1 MKPILTLFVALGAL
15 GLAQTSAPA
24 NPPIT
29 VTPVQQA
36 PVQLQPTPT
45 PPVTTQPR
53 TTSPA
58 TTTQPTTTQ
67 PTATQPAATQP
78 TTTQPAATQAPVPG
92 RADLLAI
99 TRAVG
104 GPGEV
109 QLTLTLRTQGSSGQL
124 QTARRQD
131 CAFAP
136 QVRVLEVGTRRVVY
150 PDARREPLI
159 CTQELRTDRLSSGV
173 EGAVV
178 FERSIRLPAG
188 EYVVESWYQGFY
200 NDAEVRVPALPTRV
214 TVR

>member
-1 MKPILTLFVALGAL
+1 MKPFLTLFVALGAL

-24 NPPIT
+24 NPPVT

-36 PVQLQPTPT
+36 PVQLQTTPST
-45 PPVTTQPR
+45 PPR
-53 TTSPA
+53 TAQPA
-58 TTTQPTTTQ
+58 TTPAS
-67 PTATQPAATQP
+67 TAQPAGA
-78 TTTQPAATQAPVPG
+78 QPASAQPAGTQAPVPG

-104 GPGEV
+104 GSGEV
-109 QLTLTLRTQGSSGQL
+109 RLTLTLRTQGSSGQL
-124 QTARRQD
+124 QTARGQD

-136 QVRVLEVGTRRVVY
+136 QVRILEVGTRRVVY

-159 CTQELRTDRLSSGV
+159 CTQELRTDRLSAGV

-178 FERSIRLPAG
+178 FERSVRLPAG
-188 EYVVESWYQGFY
+188 EYVVESWYRGFY
-200 NDAEVRVPALPTRV
+200 NDEEVRVPALPTRV